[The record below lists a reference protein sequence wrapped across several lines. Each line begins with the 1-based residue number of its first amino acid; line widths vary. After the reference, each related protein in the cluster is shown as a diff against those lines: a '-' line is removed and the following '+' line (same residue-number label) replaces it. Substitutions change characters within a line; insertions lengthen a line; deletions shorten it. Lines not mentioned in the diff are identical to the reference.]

1 MALNLKNE
9 EVERLAADVAAMA
22 NESKTEAVRRA
33 LLERKTS
40 LSSRPGSQTRSERA
54 ASIVEMFRAS
64 AAPAEIL
71 GKRLSRAEEAEIL
84 GFGPGGV

>member
-1 MALNLKNE
+1 MKND

-22 NESKTEAVRRA
+22 HESKTEAIRRA

-64 AAPAEIL
+64 APAEIL

>member
-1 MALNLKNE
+1 MLDNLT
-9 EVERLAADVAAMA
+9 AMD

-33 LLERKTS
+33 LLERKAS
-40 LSSRPGSQTRSERA
+40 LNARPGSQTRSERA
-54 ASIVEMFRAS
+54 ASIIEIFRAS
-64 AAPAEIL
+64 APAEML